1 MKVEILDSI
10 FNPWQEVKNY
20 QERHL
25 NKPGKFGATA
35 IFVGTMRDFNAGDE
49 VRSMYLEALPGDD
62 SKTFAANCTGGCRQV
77 GDPWTFCC
85 CIVQGRCSRT
95 ILLYAWRSV
104 QRIGATAYEA
114 NRFIM
119 EDLKSKTPIWKKEHL
134 KIQERWVAGNEGKTT
149 L

>member
-1 MKVEILDSI
+1 MNVEILDSI

-49 VRSMYLEALPGDD
+49 VRSMYLEHYPEMTQKHLRQIAQE
-62 SKTFAANCTGGCRQV
+62 AADRWEILDVLLLHLTGQV
-77 GDPWTFCC
+77 FPNDP
-85 CIVQGRCSRT
+85 IVCVAVWS
-95 ILLYAWRSV
+95 AHW
-104 QRIGATAYEA
+104 AAAYEA

>member
-10 FNPWQEVKNY
+10 FDPWQEVKNY

-49 VRSMYLEALPGDD
+49 VRSMYLEHYPEMTQKHLRQIAQE
-62 SKTFAANCTGGCRQV
+62 AADRWEILDVLLLHRTGQV
-77 GDPWTFCC
+77 FPNDP
-85 CIVQGRCSRT
+85 IVCVAVWSAHR
-95 ILLYAWRSV
+95 A
-104 QRIGATAYEA
+104 AAYEA

-134 KIQERWVAGNEGKTT
+134 KIQERWVAGNEGKTA

>member
-49 VRSMYLEALPGDD
+49 VRSMYLEHYPEMTQKHLRQIAQE
-62 SKTFAANCTGGCRQV
+62 AADRWEILDVLLLHRTGQV
-77 GDPWTFCC
+77 FPNDP
-85 CIVQGRCSRT
+85 IVCVAVCSAHR
-95 ILLYAWRSV
+95 
-104 QRIGATAYEA
+104 ATAYEA